1 MARRIAINLAQ
12 RSAQSNRGRA
22 NFTGRGRGRGKVEVP
37 AKQDAKDKTEKSTV
51 LEGKES
57 GNDTPSTTRIRNQS
71 LKSSANNVKVQG
83 ETVSKQQ
90 IDSQTIIDSLP
101 VAISNTEQPSRGRKR
116 AREVEEVGEADEI
129 SNDLVKLMGFGNFSS
144 TKNKH
149 VKGTDCY
156 GINFKQ
162 KTEYRQYMN
171 REGGFNRALSPTRG
185 DRKRVRLS
193 LKKRNS
199 L

>member
-22 NFTGRGRGRGKVEVP
+22 NFTGRGRGREKVEVP
-37 AKQDAKDKTEKSTV
+37 AKQDAKDKTENSTV

-193 LKKRNS
+193 LKKKK
-199 L
+199 

>member
-90 IDSQTIIDSLP
+90 VDSQTIIDSPP

-193 LKKRNS
+193 LKKKK
-199 L
+199 